1 MKKMTKVLSVLL
13 AIVMV
18 LGIMPL
24 TSFAGNGPRDNAGYI
39 GIMLPEYNFSPDYPY
54 QIIVYDQG
62 LEVEPAEGVAYDK
75 TTNTLTLTNFTY
87 PMILNAVSM
96 GDDFKIKLVGTN
108 KLDRIYLSDGQENGC
123 SVTFTG
129 TGSLTLNEDQ
139 NADFAIQVSPQCG
152 TRPKVTFGSTVT
164 MKLYSGERGIA
175 FVEQARDDANDT
187 PVFVF
192 ENGQAVDVSKQDS
205 LLFVGDVDG
214 YVLYDYG
221 EEGWHIGNRISN
233 PADPDGIYTYS
244 ENWTQDEET
253 GNWSVTEYTVQ
264 KYDEVVPGAYVQDWE
279 YNGATFATAEELFE
293 YYPQIMENR
302 LDTEPST
309 LYNRIGR
316 IAHSPNSWV
325 YEDEHGDSY
334 VEGYVFNPDT
344 DDYEYMACTYE
355 EIPELP
361 GEYVATP
368 AEGKSLDDMTFTTE
382 TISTYT
388 LGDDGNPG
396 HCGDILDIDGTPDD
410 VKYTVTFTNHMFE
423 DETQNYSSWDVH
435 KFVYSPEYEFWFQ
448 DYSFNGGEGDIQI
461 APDDWEESEWNHLLY
476 EYRDFPVEII
486 SQYGVEDFWGSLCEN
501 DDGDQ
506 IAIHR
511 WSNLDDPE
519 NPIFTFEET
528 DSGVLVFTETDEIS
542 REGYRLMDAAEVI
555 PDVHDYFIFSDT
567 GSLSIAPAWANA
579 SKEVT
584 LDSIANQ
591 SGSVKVSWKAL
602 SGAQY
607 YLVYNKAANATSWG
621 QPLCRVTSKT
631 LSITDSEVKAGTA
644 YTYTVKAEK
653 DGVYSKYNKT
663 GLSIVYLPL
672 TKTAAANA
680 KGGVKL
686 NWNKI
691 SPATGY
697 KVYRKTGSGSYSL
710 IATVKELSYVDSS
723 AKSGTTY
730 TYAVRAYKD
739 SSQSAYK
746 GAAILRLQNPTFKP
760 ANTKE
765 GIKVTITKVTGAKSY
780 VVYRKTAGGSYSK
793 IGTTSSTSFLDKTA
807 SSGTKYTYAVRAVSG
822 SYQSAYNEA
831 TLIRLAN
838 PTIKVSNTKSG
849 PVIKWGKINGAASYE
864 IYRKLGSGSYSRIAT
879 VKATSYTDKT
889 AKSGKT
895 YTYAVKAVSGSTRSA
910 YNQVSIK
917 CKK

>member
-1 MKKMTKVLSVLL
+1 MKKMAKVLSVLL

-24 TSFAGNGPRDNAGYI
+24 TSFAGNGPRDHAGFVGFI
-39 GIMLPEYNFSPDYPY
+39 LPEYNFSPDYEY

-62 LEVEPAEGVAYDK
+62 YEIEPHEGVAYDK
-75 TTNTLTLTNFTY
+75 ATNTLTLTNFTD
-87 PMILNAVSM
+87 PMMLNVVSM

-108 KLDRIYLSDGQENGC
+108 KLDHIYLSDGQENGC

-129 TGSLTLNEDQ
+129 TGSLTLNEDG
-139 NADFAIQVSPQCG
+139 NADFALQVSPQCG

-175 FVEQARDDANDT
+175 FVEQALDDDNNT

-192 ENGQAVDVSKQDS
+192 ENGQAVTVDKQDS
-205 LLFVGDVDG
+205 LLFVGDVEG
-214 YVLYDYG
+214 YVLYEYG

-233 PADPDGIYTYS
+233 PADPDGIYTYA

-253 GNWSVTEYTVQ
+253 GDWSVTEYIVE
-264 KYDEVVPGAYVQDWE
+264 KYDEVVPGAYIQDYE
-279 YNGATFATAEELFE
+279 YNGARFATEEELFE
-293 YYPQIMENR
+293 YYPQITENR

-316 IAHSPNSWV
+316 IAHSPESNLC
-325 YEDEHGDSY
+325 EDEHGNRY
-334 VEGYVFNPDT
+334 VEGYVYNPDT
-344 DDYEYMACTYE
+344 DKYEYMACTYE
-355 EIPELP
+355 AIKELP

-368 AEGKSLDDMTFTTE
+368 AEGVSLDDLTYTGE

-486 SQYGVEDFWGSLCEN
+486 SQYRVEDFWGSLCEN

-506 IAIHR
+506 IAIYR

-542 REGYRLMDAAEVI
+542 REGYRLLDGAVPIEG
-555 PDVHDYFIFSDT
+555 VHDYFIFGDSLTVVPKDPVQLDRIENRN
-567 GSLSIAPAWANA
+567 GSI
-579 SKEVT
+579 
-584 LDSIANQ
+584 Q
-591 SGSVKVSWKAL
+591 FSWKAF

-607 YLVYNKAANATSWG
+607 YRVYKKAGSETKWT
-621 QPLCRVTSKT
+621 QLCRVSSKT
-631 LSITDSEVKAGTA
+631 LSITDSDVKSGTA
-644 YTYTVKAEK
+644 YAYTVRAEI
-653 DGVYSKYNKT
+653 GGILSKYNTT
-663 GLSIVYLPL
+663 GKLIVYLARTT
-672 TKTAAANA
+672 TKVTNA
-680 KGGVKL
+680 KGGVTVSYGKVTGAK
-686 NWNKI
+686 NYKI
-691 SPATGY
+691 
-697 KVYRKTGSGSYSL
+697 YRKTGTGSYSV
-710 IATVKELSYVDSS
+710 IATATGTSYTDAT
-723 AKSGTTY
+723 AKSGISY
-730 TYAVRAYKD
+730 IYAVRACNGN
-739 SSQSAYK
+739 SQGTYTE
-746 GAAILRLQNPTFKP
+746 AAIRRLQNPSFKL
-760 ANTKE
+760 ANEK
-765 GIKVTITKVTGAKSY
+765 GGVKVTITKVSGASSY
-780 VVYRKTAGGSYSK
+780 VIYRKSGSSGYSK

-910 YNQVSIK
+910 YNQATIK